1 MRRVCE
7 QDGKRL
13 FAVDD
18 FLTTQQITSY
28 FSRMAAKRRNVTE
41 VELDTE
47 ERENVICDATHDVTA
62 EITERLVAEEEEQP
76 VSEVESRGCCYS
88 YRGVNLCC
96 INRDELRAKLA
107 LSNLKSIRFKYGIQG
122 VSGNREKEPYV
133 NILFSFIEARLCS
146 YNNFITVFVNAID
159 WTEALSCSS
168 IYLSCSKSL
177 LLTSPRGCPPLGVG

>member
-28 FSRMAAKRRNVTE
+28 FSRMTAKRRNVTE

-47 ERENVICDATHDVTA
+47 ERENVIRDATHDVTA

-76 VSEVESRGCCYS
+76 VSEVESRGCYGQTS
-88 YRGVNLCC
+88 A
-96 INRDELRAKLA
+96 IELKKHTL
-107 LSNLKSIRFKYGIQG
+107 
-122 VSGNREKEPYV
+122 
-133 NILFSFIEARLCS
+133 
-146 YNNFITVFVNAID
+146 
-159 WTEALSCSS
+159 
-168 IYLSCSKSL
+168 
-177 LLTSPRGCPPLGVG
+177 